1 MSDNWVVGVL
11 QFGLDTWN
19 SKLNEVWTL
28 ITQSPSEFKGGTIWN
43 VIVGINGA
51 LQAIGL
57 ALLVIFFLVGIVKT
71 CRKFCRSKKA
81 RTCCETICTICT
93 SESNNYL
100 WTRVNAIS
108 I

>member
-28 ITQSPSEFKGGTIWN
+28 ITQSPSEFKDGAIWN

-57 ALLVIFFLVGIVKT
+57 ALLVVFFLVGIIKT
-71 CRKFCRSKKA
+71 CRKFCRSKKT
-81 RTCCETICTICT
+81 RTSIKVIYKVCVIK
-93 SESNNYL
+93 SSNNI
-100 WTRVNAIS
+100 WT
-108 I
+108 

>member
-28 ITQSPSEFKGGTIWN
+28 ITQSPIDFKGGTIWK
-43 VIVGINGA
+43 VITNIHGA
-51 LQAIGL
+51 VQAIAL
-57 ALLVIFFLVGIVKT
+57 ALLVLFFVVGVMKT

-81 RTCCETICTICT
+81 RTSIKIIYKICIIK
-93 SESNNYL
+93 SSNNL
-100 WTRVNAIS
+100 WT
-108 I
+108 